1 MYIKKLYI
9 INYRNIAEAEFDFS
23 PGFNCLIGE
32 NGAGKTNVLDA
43 IYHLSMCR
51 SSINPHDA
59 CNIAHNAS
67 FFVLEGDYAD
77 GDRKFHIYGGMKRG
91 EKKIFKRDDKAYV
104 RFSEHIG
111 RVPTVLIAPDDIHI
125 VDGAGEVRRKMLDGI
140 ISQHDRVYLENLMN
154 YNRLLIQRNAL
165 LKKFQPP
172 ASLSLLDV
180 LDVQLAA
187 YGATVMKTRRH
198 FIEEYRGLV
207 LHYFKFLSGGHE
219 KTDIFYTP
227 SSEEDNLY
235 DSFVRTRKKDIVLGY
250 TSSGVHRDDISMIQD
265 GYPVRKSAS
274 QGQKKTLVIA
284 LKLAQYIWLKKN
296 AKTEPLLLLDDIF
309 AKLDEERS
317 KALVEMVGGEDFGQV
332 VVADTNF
339 RFFEN
344 SRSFDMSG
352 CKIFKLKNGALE

>member
-207 LHYFKFLSGGHE
+207 YIILS
-219 KTDIFYTP
+219 FYP
-227 SSEEDNLY
+227 EDMRKRIYSILLL
-235 DSFVRTRKKDIVLGY
+235 RKKITYTILLYGREKRILCWGIRVPGY
-250 TSSGVHRDDISMIQD
+250 IATT
-265 GYPVRKSAS
+265 YP
-274 QGQKKTLVIA
+274 
-284 LKLAQYIWLKKN
+284 
-296 AKTEPLLLLDDIF
+296 
-309 AKLDEERS
+309 
-317 KALVEMVGGEDFGQV
+317 
-332 VVADTNF
+332 
-339 RFFEN
+339 
-344 SRSFDMSG
+344 
-352 CKIFKLKNGALE
+352 